1 MQTKGVFIFKSI
13 LLIGEGM
20 IESYVDLTV
29 PLKKVI
35 HENYINSFLK
45 HPLCHNVLYL
55 ESLFICFGCKDNF
68 TISTN
73 DDIRDFP

>member
-1 MQTKGVFIFKSI
+1 MHTYFMQTKVIFKSI
-13 LLIGEGM
+13 LLISEGM
-20 IESYVDLTV
+20 IESYVDRTV

-55 ESLFICFGCKDNF
+55 ESLFAKIILPYQQMMILETSLN
-68 TISTN
+68 
-73 DDIRDFP
+73 

>member
-1 MQTKGVFIFKSI
+1 MQTKVVFIFKSI

-20 IESYVDLTV
+20 IESYVDRTV

-35 HENYINSFLK
+35 HENYINS
-45 HPLCHNVLYL
+45 LCHNVLYL

-73 DDIRDFP
+73 DDIRDLP

>member
-20 IESYVDLTV
+20 IESYVDRTV

-35 HENYINSFLK
+35 HE
-45 HPLCHNVLYL
+45 LYVIMFYTWRVYLYALDAKIILPYQQMTIL
-55 ESLFICFGCKDNF
+55 ETSLN
-68 TISTN
+68 
-73 DDIRDFP
+73 